1 MEFCKTNIVYFLI
14 ILVCFGCTKTKK
26 ANKILEK
33 QIATLKDDC
42 IIFPNDMI
50 PFCLGNE
57 YPDTT
62 LLDRS
67 FKMIVY
73 IDKEGCTN
81 CKLRSL
87 IPLYMFMTEY
97 RNLENFGVIIILN
110 TNNIDSAKQIIK
122 EINFSATVFFDLNNS
137 FKLLNPHIPQEER
150 LQTFLINENGHVL
163 LVGSPI
169 RNSSLRDLYLEQIT
183 GLQNQEASPKTI
195 LEMDKVE
202 YDLGTVKEG
211 NTKKQ
216 IITVRNTGI
225 SVFKL
230 KGFTTS
236 CDCTEA
242 TCDWK
247 ELQPGES
254 GTVTVSYEAEQ
265 PGDFYRTVEIYGNI
279 PNNSLMVSFI
289 GTVE

>member
-195 LEMDKVE
+195 LEMDKRE
-202 YDLGTVKEG
+202 TP
-211 NTKKQ
+211 
-216 IITVRNTGI
+216 R
-225 SVFKL
+225 SKL
-230 KGFTTS
+230 S
-236 CDCTEA
+236 
-242 TCDWK
+242 
-247 ELQPGES
+247 PS
-254 GTVTVSYEAEQ
+254 
-265 PGDFYRTVEIYGNI
+265 EI
-279 PNNSLMVSFI
+279 P
-289 GTVE
+289 E

>member
-1 MEFCKTNIVYFLI
+1 
-14 ILVCFGCTKTKK
+14 
-26 ANKILEK
+26 
-33 QIATLKDDC
+33 
-42 IIFPNDMI
+42 MI

-87 IPLYMFMTEY
+87 IPLYMFITKY

-122 EINFSATVFFDLNNS
+122 EINFNATVFFDLNNS

-150 LQTFLINENGHVL
+150 LQTFLINENSHVL

-183 GLQNQEASPKTI
+183 GLQNQEASPKAI
-195 LEMDKVE
+195 LETDKVE

-216 IITVRNTGI
+216 TVTVRNTGTN
-225 SVFKL
+225 VFKL

-254 GTVTVSYEAEQ
+254 ETITVSYEAEQ
-265 PGDFYRTVEIYGNI
+265 PGDFYRRWRYMEIFPI
-279 PNNSLMVSFI
+279 
-289 GTVE
+289 TH